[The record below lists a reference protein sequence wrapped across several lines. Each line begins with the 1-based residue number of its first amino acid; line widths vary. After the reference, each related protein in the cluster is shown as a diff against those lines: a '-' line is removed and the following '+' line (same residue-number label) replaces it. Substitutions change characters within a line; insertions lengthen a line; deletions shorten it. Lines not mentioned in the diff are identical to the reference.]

1 MKDYNYS
8 KKRKI
13 NSLRNID
20 LNLKKMFSAVY
31 SFNYTYMESSFK
43 LTTDKGFVFYLKNTQ
58 TPQLNKSYK
67 MIVTVEFNKSKINEE
82 KRRILEENNF
92 VFVEE
97 NKENII
103 SESPFGALNVFEFN
117 IEKITYKNVLN
128 FLILSIEN
136 KVKNIKKFVDLMEN

>member
-1 MKDYNYS
+1 
-8 KKRKI
+8 
-13 NSLRNID
+13 
-20 LNLKKMFSAVY
+20 MFSAVY

-43 LTTDKGFVFYLKNTQ
+43 LTTDKDFVFYLKNTQ

>member
-1 MKDYNYS
+1 
-8 KKRKI
+8 
-13 NSLRNID
+13 
-20 LNLKKMFSAVY
+20 
-31 SFNYTYMESSFK
+31 MESSFK

-103 SESPFGALNVFEFN
+103 SVSPFGALNVFEFN